1 MDSSR
6 VDSSK
11 TGKAGKRLPG
21 RVGVLL
27 GGNSA
32 EREVSLTTG
41 DAILKALLEGGVD
54 AVGIDTQG
62 HWREQIDREKVDT
75 AFIALHGRGGEDGTI
90 QGALELMGIPF
101 TGPGVLASALAM
113 DKIMTKRVLLSQGI
127 PTPGYTE
134 LGPGNYDAPFVMGLP
149 VVVKPNRE
157 GSTIGISVVK
167 EKSELKEA
175 IRIAAS
181 HDPDVLVEEFVEGDD
196 LTVGVLND
204 RALAVVQIV
213 TKSGFYDYET
223 KYVTGAEEYRVPAS
237 ISDDA
242 TREVQ
247 EAALA
252 SARAL
257 RCCGAVRVDFRGAGD
272 RFEVIEVNTIPGMT
286 PNSLLPKSAAGM
298 GIEFNQLVLEM
309 LESAGE
315 GSR

>member
-1 MDSSR
+1 MDS
-6 VDSSK
+6 
-11 TGKAGKRLPG
+11 TGGRKAGNGSAG

-41 DAILKALLEGGVD
+41 AAVLNALLEGGVD

-62 HWREQIDREKVDT
+62 PWRETMAQEKVDT

-90 QGALELMGIPF
+90 QGALELMGVPY

-113 DKIMTKRVLLSQGI
+113 DKIMTKRVLISRGI
-127 PTPGYTE
+127 PTPGYIE
-134 LGPGNYDAPFVMGLP
+134 LGPGNYDAALDMGLP

-167 EKSELKEA
+167 EESELAGA
-175 IRIAAS
+175 ISLAAS

-204 RALAVVQIV
+204 RPLAVVQIV
-213 TKSGFYDYET
+213 TKTGFYDYET
-223 KYVTGAEEYRVPAS
+223 KYVTGAEEYRVPADLG
-237 ISDDA
+237 DDA
-242 TREVQ
+242 TRKVQ
-247 EAALA
+247 EAALEA
-252 SARAL
+252 ARAL

-298 GIEFNQLVLEM
+298 GIGFVPLVLEM
-309 LESAGE
+309 LQSAGE

>member
-1 MDSSR
+1 MDSSNGDKSVKR
-6 VDSSK
+6 
-11 TGKAGKRLPG
+11 TAGK
-21 RVGVLL
+21 VGVLL
-27 GGNSA
+27 GGTSA

-41 DAILKALLEGGVD
+41 KSVLAALGEGGVN

-62 HWREQIDREKVDT
+62 NWREQIDREKVDT

-90 QGALELMGIPF
+90 QGALDLMGVPY
-101 TGPGVLASALAM
+101 TGPGVMASALAM
-113 DKIMTKRVLLSQGI
+113 DKIMTKRVLASQGI

-134 LGPGNYDAPFVMGLP
+134 LGPGSYDAALGMSLP

-157 GSTIGISVVK
+157 GSTIGISVVR
-167 EKSELKEA
+167 EENELAEA
-175 IRIAAS
+175 IRLAAS

-204 RALAVVQIV
+204 RPLAVVQIM

-237 ISDDA
+237 IGDDA
-242 TREVQ
+242 TRKVR

-252 SARAL
+252 AARAL
-257 RCCGAVRVDFRGAGD
+257 RCCGAVRVDFRGTGE

-286 PNSLLPKSAAGM
+286 PNSLLPKSAAGVGM
-298 GIEFNQLVLEM
+298 GFVQLVLEM
-309 LESAGE
+309 LGSAGE

>member
-1 MDSSR
+1 MNSSSGNKPAKGS
-6 VDSSK
+6 V
-11 TGKAGKRLPG
+11 G

-41 DAILKALLEGGVD
+41 KAILEALLEGGVD

-62 HWREQIDREKVDT
+62 PWREEMSREKVDT

-90 QGALELMGIPF
+90 QGALELMGIPY

-113 DKIMTKRVLLSQGI
+113 DKIMTKRVLLTEGI

-134 LGPGNYDAPFVMGLP
+134 LGPGNYDAPLGVALP

-167 EKSELKEA
+167 EESELAGA
-175 IRIAAS
+175 IKLAAS

-204 RALAVVQIV
+204 RPLAVVQIV
-213 TKSGFYDYET
+213 TKTGFYDYET
-223 KYVTGAEEYRVPAS
+223 KYITGAEEYRVPAS
-237 ISDDA
+237 IGDA
-242 TREVQ
+242 ATKTVQ
-247 EAALA
+247 DAALA
-252 SARAL
+252 AARAL
-257 RCCGAVRVDFRGAGD
+257 KCCGAVRVDFRGAGD

-286 PNSLLPKSAAGM
+286 PNSLLPKSAAGV
-298 GIEFNQLVLEM
+298 GIGFVQLVLEM

>member
-1 MDSSR
+1 MNSSSGNKPAKGS
-6 VDSSK
+6 VS
-11 TGKAGKRLPG
+11 

-41 DAILKALLEGGVD
+41 KAVLEALLEGGVD

-62 HWREQIDREKVDT
+62 PWREEMSRENVDT

-90 QGALELMGIPF
+90 QGALELMGIPY

-113 DKIMTKRVLLSQGI
+113 DKIMTKRVLLTEGI

-134 LGPGNYDAPFVMGLP
+134 LGPGNYDAPLGVALP

-167 EKSELKEA
+167 EESELAGA
-175 IRIAAS
+175 IKLAAS

-204 RALAVVQIV
+204 RPLAVVQIV
-213 TKSGFYDYET
+213 TKTGFYDYET
-223 KYVTGAEEYRVPAS
+223 KYITGAEEYRVPAS
-237 ISDDA
+237 IGDAA
-242 TREVQ
+242 TRKVQ
-247 EAALA
+247 DAALA
-252 SARAL
+252 ASRAL
-257 RCCGAVRVDFRGAGD
+257 KCCGAVRVDFRGAGD

-286 PNSLLPKSAAGM
+286 PNSLLPKSAAGV
-298 GIEFNQLVLEM
+298 GIGFVQLVLEM

>member
-1 MDSSR
+1 MVSSGR
-6 VDSSK
+6 K
-11 TGKAGKRLPG
+11 TSGRKPKG
-21 RVGVLL
+21 RVGVLM
-27 GGNSA
+27 GGTSA

-41 DAILKALLEGGVD
+41 GAILKALHEGGVD

-62 HWREQIDREKVDT
+62 AWREALDREDAST

-90 QGALELMGIPF
+90 QGALELMGIPY

-113 DKIMTKRVLLSQGI
+113 DKIMTKRVLMSRGI
-127 PTPGYTE
+127 ATPGFME
-134 LGPGNYDAPFVMGLP
+134 LGPDNYDVPSDISLP

-157 GSTIGISVVK
+157 GSTIGISVVR
-167 EKSELKEA
+167 EKSELSQAVKV
-175 IRIAAS
+175 AAS
-181 HDPDVLVEEFVEGDD
+181 HDPDVLLEEFVEGDD

-204 RALAVVQIV
+204 RPMAVVQIV

-237 ISDDA
+237 IGDEA
-242 TREVQ
+242 TKKVQ
-247 EAALA
+247 EAAQA
-252 SARAL
+252 AARAL
-257 RCCGAVRVDFRGAGD
+257 RCCGAVRVDFRGTKD

-286 PNSLLPKSAAGM
+286 PNSLLPKSAAGV
-298 GIEFNQLVLEM
+298 GIGFVELVLEM

>member
-1 MDSSR
+1 MGNSGMDSSN
-6 VDSSK
+6 
-11 TGKAGKRLPG
+11 GNKAGKRSG
-21 RVGVLL
+21 SRVGVLL
-27 GGNSA
+27 GGTSA

-41 DAILKALLEGGVD
+41 NAILKALLDEGVD

-62 HWREQIDREKVDT
+62 SWREEMSREKVGT

-90 QGALELMGIPF
+90 QGALELMGIPY

-113 DKIMTKRVLLSQGI
+113 DKIMTKRVLLSKDI

-134 LGPGNYDAPFVMGLP
+134 LGPGSYDAVLEVDLP

-157 GSTIGISVVK
+157 GSTIGISVVW
-167 EKSELKEA
+167 EEGELKEA
-175 IRIAAS
+175 VRLAAS

-204 RALAVVQIV
+204 RPLAVVQIV
-213 TKSGFYDYET
+213 TKSGFYDYEA
-223 KYVTGAEEYRVPAS
+223 KYITGAEEYRVPAP
-237 ISDDA
+237 IGDDA
-242 TREVQ
+242 TGKVQ
-247 EAALA
+247 AAALA
-252 SARAL
+252 AARAL

-272 RFEVIEVNTIPGMT
+272 HFEVIEVNTIPGMT

-298 GIEFNQLVLEM
+298 GIGFNQLVLEM
-309 LESAGE
+309 LKAAGE